1 MDDLLFSIG
10 EFSLASGLTIKT
22 LRFYHEEGVLRP
34 SHIDPQSGYRY
45 YAVSQVESAR
55 AIAFLRG
62 LGFPLAEIKSL
73 IEDGHSDERI
83 VELMQRRQAALR
95 SRIADDRKA
104 LRLLEQFISER
115 QVRTMSDEQFEVH
128 EKMLDSLLIAGI
140 RMKGRYRDCGKAF
153 GQIGKAYGRYIRG
166 TPFLLH
172 YETEFKEDDA
182 DFEACMPLRQGRQLD
197 GVSLRELPGARCAS
211 LLHKG
216 PYDELGR
223 SYAKLL
229 KYVKERGYSIEM
241 PTREVY
247 IKGPGMIFKGNPKNY
262 LTEIQFPLRSG
273 SGGNS

>member
-1 MDDLLFSIG
+1 MNELLFSIG

-22 LRFYHEEGVLRP
+22 LRFYHEEGLLPP
-34 SHIDPQSGYRY
+34 SHIDPQTGYRY

-62 LGFPLAEIKSL
+62 LGSLLAEFKSL
-73 IEDGHSDERI
+73 IEDGHSDERV
-83 VELMQRRQAALR
+83 VELMRRRQAALR
-95 SRIADDRKA
+95 SRMADDRKT

-115 QVRTMSDEQFEVH
+115 QVQAMSADQFDVH
-128 EKMLDSLLIAGI
+128 EKNLDPILVAGI
-140 RMKGRYRDCGKAF
+140 RMKGRYGDCGKAF
-153 GQIGKAYGRYIRG
+153 GQIAKAFGRYVRG

-172 YETEFKEDDA
+172 YDTEYKEDDA
-182 DFEACMPLRQGRQLD
+182 DFEACMPVRQGKRLD
-197 GVSLRELPGARCAS
+197 GVSLRELPRARCVS

-247 IKGPGMIFKGNPKNY
+247 IKGPGMIFKGNPRNY

-273 SGGNS
+273 NGGNS